1 MLNVLQN
8 LETKVVVSL
17 NCTFF
22 SDFNL
27 IYGWVGRGCF
37 TASIWGNQSGFINE
51 TAGTAQEFLLVKP
64 RPKLF
69 GHAEAIFKRAVSE
82 AVKTKCNQSFTE
94 ASSTSSMLTQQAK
107 SLKKVHFMTARCAFN
122 HSSIFPIFGLLSAF
136 QYQQC
141 RLKSD
146 GKSRAS
152 TQLVCK
158 LIVVLNK
165 FLWFKNKLCSITVFL

>member
-1 MLNVLQN
+1 M
-8 LETKVVVSL
+8 VVVSL

-22 SDFNL
+22 SDFSL
-27 IYGWVGRGCF
+27 IYGWLGRGDV
-37 TASIWGNQSGFINE
+37 SRLVYGGNQSGFINE

-122 HSSIFPIFGLLSAF
+122 HSSILLQQYYFPHFWPAF
-136 QYQQC
+136 
-141 RLKSD
+141 SF
-146 GKSRAS
+146 
-152 TQLVCK
+152 LV
-158 LIVVLNK
+158 LVVLTK
-165 FLWFKNKLCSITVFL
+165 V